1 MGVVH
6 GAAHGRGVY
15 TAKVDAAW
23 LSAGF
28 CTEPRILICAVLDL
42 GCVTF
47 PGDAMVVSNSA
58 HVVPLFEAVGSG
70 SKDVDLKNARISRW
84 QRPADKLSIAAQ
96 RHIAR
101 ASGGAVTSSRKSL
114 RRQQGK
120 HQRAADDE

>member
-70 SKDVDLKNARISRW
+70 W

-101 ASGGAVTSSRKSL
+101 ASGGAVSSSGKSL

-120 HQRAADDE
+120 